1 MNTGY
6 TILETFVGAGG
17 SHLGFMQEN
26 FKTVY
31 VNDFVKECLETL
43 TFNNPNLAEEKAIID
58 NTPIEE
64 LKPYELL
71 KETGLKAGELN
82 VRWSCL

>member
-26 FKTVY
+26 FKTVQ
-31 VNDFVKECLETL
+31 FLL
-43 TFNNPNLAEEKAIID
+43 IIHRAS
-58 NTPIEE
+58 TPQ
-64 LKPYELL
+64 LVY
-71 KETGLKAGELN
+71 
-82 VRWSCL
+82 CQ

>member
-31 VNDFVKECLETL
+31 VMTFVKECLETL
-43 TFNNPNLAEEKAIID
+43 TF
-58 NTPIEE
+58 
-64 LKPYELL
+64 
-71 KETGLKAGELN
+71 
-82 VRWSCL
+82 